1 MTYNAF
7 LFLSFDFFSGLG
19 EGYRVRLCSF
29 GVMMFMFWHIRA
41 VSACKHEP
49 FDCTVDFP
57 PVTAGGSAYQDV
69 RPHGLLCPSH
79 EGPAFVLGAV

>member
-1 MTYNAF
+1 
-7 LFLSFDFFSGLG
+7 
-19 EGYRVRLCSF
+19 
-29 GVMMFMFWHIRA
+29 MFMFWHIRA

-79 EGPAFVLGAV
+79 EGPAFVLGGGG